1 VDACEETD
9 NEFSWVY
16 RHFSEGPFSP
26 NEDEISEI
34 KWFTKETLDDY
45 NLDDSSIFSPAF
57 SLIWR
62 KLMKNPED
70 YSNTQI

>member
-1 VDACEETD
+1 MTISYKKWNSTTTGSDGKDVTSLACIQKKID
-9 NEFSWVY
+9 GV
-16 RHFSEGPFSP
+16 GVCMIP
-26 NEDEISEI
+26 
-34 KWFTKETLDDY
+34 LDDN